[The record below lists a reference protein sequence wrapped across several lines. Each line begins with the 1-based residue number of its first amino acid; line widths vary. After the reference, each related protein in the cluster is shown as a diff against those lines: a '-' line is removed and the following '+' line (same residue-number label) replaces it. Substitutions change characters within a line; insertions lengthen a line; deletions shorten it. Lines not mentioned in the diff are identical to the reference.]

1 MARIIRIVLFSVLL
15 FSATP
20 GFSDQE
26 GLSDI
31 VLTDRQEQYEITNEV
46 SFYVDQEKKLKIED
60 ILRLDAEN
68 QFKKLGKTN
77 FGLTKFAYWIRIP
90 IRNKSR
96 NVRNW
101 YLEVRHPVLDHVD
114 FYLPSDQGYTVKR
127 SGDKI
132 PFKLREINH
141 RNFIFELPLKN
152 DQGKEETVFYIRSE
166 SESTVSLPIQILSEK
181 TFSNLN
187 STEQFVFGIYY
198 GLMFVMALYNLF
210 IFFTVK
216 DLSYF
221 YYVVYISAFGL
232 LQMSLNGLAFQYVWP
247 NSIWLASYAPT
258 FLIPLVTALAIM
270 FSRHFLTMSVYLP
283 RANKILLADSIFGFS
298 LTIVSLFAQISSILW
313 LIALYA
319 MHIVPTL
326 LACAVYA
333 LKKGYKPAIYYLIGW
348 LTLLVGALLYGL
360 KSFAIVPDI
369 FVTGYGWQLGAGME
383 AILFSFALASRIKMI
398 EKEKE
403 DAQAKT
409 LQIQK
414 TLNDSL
420 EILVHERTKTIEE
433 QKLEIERK
441 AKMIEKDLAIAA
453 KIQISLLPS
462 DPPKS
467 RNVRIAYRCIP
478 MLHVGGDFVELIADR
493 TGRAFGVFIC
503 DVTGHGTGAAMVAA
517 MVKMALADWVDYL
530 SDPGHMLSKMR
541 AQLVGKLNG
550 NFLTA
555 TMITVFPESGRL
567 LIANAGHPET
577 IIIRK
582 ATGAYEMHRPS
593 GVAINEFLSTP
604 RYQTIQT
611 DLSTGDK
618 LVLYTDGLPEAR
630 SKSGEFYGEDRFW
643 ALLKENSQ
651 YEPERFC
658 AQVIRKIQDF
668 TEEEQNSHDDM
679 AIVVL
684 EYVG

>member
-1 MARIIRIVLFSVLL
+1 MAHLFRILL
-15 FSATP
+15 LSLLMLLAHP
-20 GFSDQE
+20 SFSDQGE
-26 GLSDI
+26 LSDI
-31 VLTDRQEQYEITNEV
+31 HLTDEQEQYDITHSV
-46 SFYVDQEKKLKIED
+46 SFYIDKEKTLKIED
-60 ILRLDAEN
+60 ILRLDGE
-68 QFKKLGKTN
+68 KKFQKLEKTN
-77 FGLTKFAYWIRIP
+77 FGITNFAYWVRIP
-90 IRNKSR
+90 IRNNSK

-101 YLEVRHPVLDHVD
+101 YLEVSHPVLDHVD
-114 FYLPSDQGYTVKR
+114 FYSPETEGYSVKL
-127 SGDKI
+127 SGDKV
-132 PFKLREINH
+132 PFRKREINH

-152 DQGKEETVFYIRSE
+152 DGGKGETVFYIRSE
-166 SESTVSLPIQILSEK
+166 SESTVSLPIHILSEK

-187 STEQFVFGIYY
+187 STEQFIFGIYY
-198 GLMFVMALYNLF
+198 GLIFVMALYNLF

-221 YYVVYISAFGL
+221 YYVVYITAFGL

-270 FSRHFLTMSVYLP
+270 FSRHFLTMSEYMP
-283 RANKILLADSIFGFS
+283 RVNRILLIDSIFGFA
-298 LTIVSLFAQISSILW
+298 LTFVSVFAKISSILW

-326 LACAVYA
+326 LAFAVYT
-333 LKKGYKPAIYYLIGW
+333 LRKGYKPAIYYLVGW

-369 FVTGYGWQLGAGME
+369 FATSYGWQLGAGLE
-383 AILFSFALASRIKMI
+383 AVLFSFALASRIKMI

-403 DAQAKT
+403 EAQAKT

-420 EILVHERTKTIEE
+420 ETLVHERTKTIEE

-467 RNVRIAYRCIP
+467 RNIRIAYRCIP

-493 TGRAFGVFIC
+493 TGRAFGIFIC

-517 MVKMALADWVDYL
+517 MVKMALAEWVDYL

-582 ATGAYEMHRPS
+582 STGNHEMYRPS

-604 RYQTIQT
+604 RYQTVQT
-611 DLSTGDK
+611 DLSAGDK

-643 ALLKENSQ
+643 TLLKENSQ
-651 YEPERFC
+651 FEPERFC
-658 AQVIRKIQDF
+658 TTVIRKIQDF

-679 AIVVL
+679 ALVVL
-684 EYVG
+684 EYLG